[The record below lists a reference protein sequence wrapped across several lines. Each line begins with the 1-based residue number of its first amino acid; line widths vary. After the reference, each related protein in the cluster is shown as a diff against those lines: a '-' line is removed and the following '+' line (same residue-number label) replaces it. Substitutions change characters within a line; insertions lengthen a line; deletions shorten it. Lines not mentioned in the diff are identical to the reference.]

1 MALDAGVPTL
11 PIVPAAAAPF
21 LEAAQHCCKCA
32 SMEGGADF
40 SVALIVRRG
49 TGAPLVVYA
58 TGVTPQCDTRTRKL
72 LKSAAAAFFSSL
84 PSTDAINAPTSRNP
98 VTGLRWA
105 PAAASYSPSGSQPG
119 GGAGAVPSS
128 SVSDGR
134 ADGDSSAQGADGS
147 GLGQSCGGVGGTPGG
162 TPALGGAGALA
173 VAGTQ
178 AGSIPASSAATSR
191 YGPLPQLP
199 LTIGSAAAT
208 GKRDRAGNALPSAPT
223 REFSVTADMARS
235 YLAKFESA
243 GLSLT
248 RLHMTGFLNLL
259 RFFYDERLKRVG
271 NNTPYEPLFPQIA
284 QGVSVLFKYI
294 EPGDGVTVP
303 LVLKNTS
310 HQHKNE
316 TTCLLIFMMYGTEDE
331 AYEWVLARYCEGM
344 RVPATGARP
353 RTTKSK
359 PKGLP
364 VVGAG
369 GGAGGAGGGGGNGR
383 GGGALGGNGAH
394 GSGGNGGEGNVLRR
408 ALYYPSPTPPLP
420 AISTSLFM
428 GGQLV
433 GSGDI
438 HPEFYLHHGHPLP
451 PRHVALFLL
460 SCTAEGAG
468 RRYAFDDHPSFC
480 VEGGHPQT
488 STLTQCLRQRVMWP
502 VADIGYVVD
511 CPFRSVFAMACLFL
525 VSFAPQRR
533 LRIHVSDPLPLSVGP
548 PCLPTASW
556 LYPKRAAPVS
566 LYGVAYQVPRRKW
579 WGRAWYHASY
589 PGGMGWMMQPGMVL
603 RVWLLLL
610 RFLLSRFCT
619 RA

>member
-1 MALDAGVPTL
+1 
-11 PIVPAAAAPF
+11 
-21 LEAAQHCCKCA
+21 
-32 SMEGGADF
+32 
-40 SVALIVRRG
+40 
-49 TGAPLVVYA
+49 
-58 TGVTPQCDTRTRKL
+58 
-72 LKSAAAAFFSSL
+72 
-84 PSTDAINAPTSRNP
+84 
-98 VTGLRWA
+98 
-105 PAAASYSPSGSQPG
+105 
-119 GGAGAVPSS
+119 
-128 SVSDGR
+128 
-134 ADGDSSAQGADGS
+134 
-147 GLGQSCGGVGGTPGG
+147 
-162 TPALGGAGALA
+162 
-173 VAGTQ
+173 
-178 AGSIPASSAATSR
+178 
-191 YGPLPQLP
+191 

-248 RLHMTGFLNLL
+248 RLHMTGFLKLL

-294 EPGDGVTVP
+294 EPGDGVPIP

-344 RVPATGARP
+344 RVPTTGARP

-394 GSGGNGGEGNVLRR
+394 GSGGKGGEGNVLRR
-408 ALYYPSPTPPLP
+408 ALYYPSPAPPLP

-438 HPEFYLHHGHPLP
+438 HPEFHLHHGHPLP
-451 PRHVALFLL
+451 LRHVALFLL

-468 RRYAFDDHPSFC
+468 RRYAFDDHPLFC

-488 STLTQCLRQRVMWP
+488 STLTQCLRQRVVWP

-511 CPFRSVFAMACLFL
+511 CLFRSLFAMACLFF

-548 PCLPTASW
+548 SCPPTASW
-556 LYPKRAAPVS
+556 LYQKRAAPVS
-566 LYGVAYQVPRRKW
+566 LYGVACQVPRRKC

-589 PGGMGWMMQPGMVL
+589 PGGTGWMMQPGMVL